1 MTTKHV
7 FGVLLGAAIIAII
20 AMSVGKRQEHAVA
33 PSTTPDSILGCYQ
46 ATIGKDVYTLHITAL
61 QGTRVQGSVAF
72 TNYEKDSSSGTFDGT
87 YDGKILLGNYTFDAE
102 GMRSVRELAFQK
114 TATGFVEGFGP
125 VTVIDGREAFV
136 DRSLISY
143 DEGIEF
149 DSHPCGPE
157 QQTSQE
163 VGDAI
168 FTGKITSFD
177 TGCFADAICSV
188 TIDGKTVVIAA
199 GMRTVQVPVG
209 SLVGVPSI
217 GDLET
222 KIGHKATVFAKRQG
236 PYEYTLYGNKDY
248 YVKVQ

>member
-33 PSTTPDSILGCYQ
+33 PSATPDSILGCYQ
-46 ATIGKDVYTLHITAL
+46 ATIGKDVYTLRITAL

-114 TATGFVEGFGP
+114 TTNGFVEGFGP
-125 VTVIDGREAFV
+125 VTMTGDKEVFV
-136 DRSLISY
+136 DRSTISY
-143 DEGIEF
+143 DEGIKFE
-149 DSHPCGPE
+149 SHPCAPE

-163 VGDAI
+163 TGDAI

-222 KIGHKATVFAKRQG
+222 KIGHKATVFAKREG